1 MFSKPVVF
9 SRGAVTFRGVMPE
22 AELMLPEYLKGKL
35 PPEMWK
41 VLIAMHLVR
50 FKAYNSGRMSK
61 TLGATI
67 LIILGAFIPA
77 LIVSGITGGP
87 FGFALLFP
95 IWSPGFLL
103 GLLYARSRLRRW
115 EFELDREAAGKL
127 GTDAILQALNAMKSL
142 DPRANPSTSFA
153 RFLAYWNPSINDR
166 ISELGKPRPITRQRS
181 WIPKVGLRWRG
192 ILVGIGFA
200 IFWSSGFVANLVY
213 GQGRTSFACTS
224 NGCAALVVFAAV
236 GYWLAI
242 LAGVSLVIGVVQRV
256 RPARLKRIAP
266 G

>member
-115 EFELDREAAGKL
+115 EFELDREVAGKL
-127 GTDAILQALNAMKSL
+127 STDAILQVLEAMKSL
-142 DPRANPSTSFA
+142 DPRANPLTSFA
-153 RFLAYWNPSINDR
+153 RFLAYWNPSITDR
-166 ISELGKPRPITRQRS
+166 ISELGKPQPITRQRP
-181 WIPKVGLRWRG
+181 WIPNVGLRWRG

-200 IFWSSGFVANLVY
+200 TFWSSGFVANLVY

-224 NGCAALVVFAAV
+224 IGCAALVISAAV
-236 GYWLAI
+236 GYWMAI
-242 LAGVSLVIGVVQRV
+242 LAGISLVIGLIQH
-256 RPARLKRIAP
+256 ARQAIRKQNVI
-266 G
+266 